1 LRPVWRGILRRVL
14 LGSIP
19 FLALLVVWHVGSQ
32 RSLVVPGIPEVL
44 AVLADPLAK
53 PVGIDAPPLAESVG
67 VSLLRVAC
75 GFALAAL
82 TALPVGLLI
91 GRCRPAREVFAPVT
105 AAATAISPIAWI
117 PVMILV
123 FGFTSPASLLYGQD
137 HWRHDL
143 LDQLWLAYLAVIW
156 IGAFFPMT
164 VNVAAAAG
172 GVRNSYLE
180 AATAY
185 GASRRQRLWKV
196 VLPAAAPGILT
207 ALRIGGGISW
217 RVIIAAEVFPGTRGG
232 LGYTIVNGQT
242 TGEFQYAFAAI
253 LLIAV
258 IGLCLD
264 AVLAGIA
271 RRVGRWQRRER

>member
-1 LRPVWRGILRRVL
+1 MRPFWPSLLRRIL

-19 FLALLVVWHVGSQ
+19 FLALLGIWHVGSQ
-32 RSLVVPGIPEVL
+32 RSLVVPSIPEVFN
-44 AVLADPLAK
+44 VLAHPLAE
-53 PVGIDAPPLAESVG
+53 PVGIDAPPLAESVC

-91 GRCRPAREVFAPVT
+91 GRWRWARELFAPVT
-105 AAATAISPIAWI
+105 AAATAISPIAWV

-123 FGFTSPASLLYGQD
+123 FGFTSPASLLYGQN
-137 HWRHDL
+137 HWKHDL

-164 VNVAAAAG
+164 VNIAAAAG
-172 GVRNSYLE
+172 GVRNSYIE

-185 GASRRQRLWKV
+185 GASRRQRLLKV
-196 VLPAAAPGILT
+196 IFPAAAPGILT

-253 LLIAV
+253 LLIATV
-258 IGLCLD
+258 GLCLD
-264 AVLAGIA
+264 ATLAWIA
-271 RRVGRWQRRER
+271 RGVGRWQIRER